1 MEHNRRTGGHEMV
14 PRREPQQRKSTKRTG
29 HKVAFI
35 LGTVLLVGICTT
47 AMLAGIFMM
56 YVRTTLAPTLDINAD
71 DYTMNLSSIIYYQDK
86 DSGEWVEYQTVYGDE
101 NRIWVDFDEM
111 PDALW

>member
-1 MEHNRRTGGHEMV
+1 MEHKRQGAHELV
-14 PRREPQQRKSTKRTG
+14 PQRQTKQRKSTKRTG
-29 HKVAFI
+29 RKIAFI

-56 YVRTTLAPTLDINAD
+56 YVRTTLAPTLDVNAD

-86 DSGEWVEYQTVYGDE
+86 ETGEWTEYQTVYGDE
-101 NRIWVDFDEM
+101 NRIWVDFEQM
-111 PDALW
+111 PAALW